1 MNNIIYRVIRKIYLL
16 TTPKNKI
23 RKIRLGVLKGMK
35 WIYSSGYT
43 DYWMGTYEKEVAEIF
58 SKYAKKS
65 KVIYDLGANIGYYSL
80 IAIKSIKNN
89 GTVYAFEP
97 APENINILKQH
108 KFINNIDNLTI
119 FELAISNKTGN
130 TLFTNTENHVAN
142 TICTDSCM
150 FRGEKQ

>member
-89 GTVYAFEP
+89 GTVYAFE
-97 APENINILKQH
+97 
-108 KFINNIDNLTI
+108 
-119 FELAISNKTGN
+119 G
-130 TLFTNTENHVAN
+130 
-142 TICTDSCM
+142 
-150 FRGEKQ
+150 